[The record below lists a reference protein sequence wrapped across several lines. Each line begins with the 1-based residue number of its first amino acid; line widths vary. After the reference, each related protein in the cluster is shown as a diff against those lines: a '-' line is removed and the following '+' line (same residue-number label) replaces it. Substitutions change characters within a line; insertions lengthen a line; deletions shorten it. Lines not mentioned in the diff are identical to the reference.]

1 MSSKVFI
8 SWSGELSKKL
18 AEELRGWLPSVL
30 QFVKPYF
37 TPEDIEKGTSW
48 SSDIASELATSNVG
62 ILCLTK
68 DNIENPW
75 ILFEA
80 GALSKNFDKA
90 NVCTILFNLDT
101 SDLKGPLTN
110 FQATRFI
117 KDDFKKLVITINDTG
132 NEIKLPSDTLNNVFE
147 MWWPKLEESIS
158 KILQAETKTT
168 QKKRHDR
175 ELLEEILELCRLRV
189 RKETAS
195 LSRPRMI
202 FQDVMRGLSK
212 VKRFIINNSD
222 ANNSMLNEA
231 FSMIDPPL
239 QALCNELDMDIAY
252 EEYRMRSRRIL
263 KIENR
268 RIKKDDDEDEL

>member
-1 MSSKVFI
+1 VSKVFI

-18 AEELRGWLPSVL
+18 AEELRGWLPGVL

-48 SSDIASELATSNVG
+48 YSNIALELASSNVG

-117 KDDFKKLVITINDTG
+117 KDEFKKLVVTINNTG
-132 NEIKLPSDTLNNVFE
+132 NELKLSNDTLESVFE
-147 MWWPKLEESIS
+147 MWWPKLEEKIS
-158 KILQAETKTT
+158 KILQTEIKTT
-168 QKKRHDR
+168 QKKRTERD
-175 ELLEEILELCRLRV
+175 LLEEILDLSRLRF
-189 RKETAS
+189 RKESTYS
-195 LSRPRMI
+195 SQSRMI
-202 FQDVMRGLSK
+202 LEEVMTELLNMR
-212 VKRFIINNSD
+212 RFIRGNSD
-222 ANNSMLNEA
+222 ITSSTLNVA
-231 FSMIDPPL
+231 FHLLDRPL
-239 QALCNELDMDIAY
+239 NALCNELDMDSAY
-252 EEYRMRSRRIL
+252 YNYRMRMRRVL
-263 KIENR
+263 R
-268 RIKKDDDEDEL
+268 SSLPIKKNDEEEPLF